1 MYKFLRRHKGALICT
16 ALLIASLF
24 IFIAFG
30 HNTTFAGKSRGAFLE
45 ITSPVFE
52 LVDSLFDKAVSIWDR
67 YIYLKDLKEE
77 NEELKKHLGRISSK
91 YDNLKT
97 LYIETEKKNQR
108 LEEMLGFTMTAPYTL
123 LPARVIGSD
132 PAPYSSAIIID
143 KGKEN
148 GVLQDLPV
156 MSISGIV
163 GIVLN
168 VSDRSST
175 VMLLDDRRSRI
186 AVTLQGDRTRGVLE
200 GSTDGTVHLSFV
212 DRKAKVK
219 TGDVVVTSGMGSIF
233 PKGLLV
239 GRIAEAK
246 RPKYGLFQDIV
257 VAPKVNLKSV
267 EEVLIII
274 KSNEE
279 IPDE

>member
-1 MYKFLRRHKGALICT
+1 MYKFLRRHRVALICI
-16 ALLIASLF
+16 ALLIASF
-24 IFIAFG
+24 FVFIAFG
-30 HNTTFAGKSRGAFLE
+30 HNTSHAGKSRGLFLE

-52 LVDSLFDKAVSIWDR
+52 LIGSFFHKVGSVWDH
-67 YIYLKDLKEE
+67 YIHLKDLKEE
-77 NEELKKHLGRISSK
+77 NEELKKHLERISSK

-97 LYIETEKKNQR
+97 LYIETEKNNRR
-108 LEEMLGFTMTAPYTL
+108 LEEMLGFTMIAPYTL

-148 GVLQDLPV
+148 GVVRDLPV
-156 MSISGIV
+156 MSVSGIV

-168 VSDRSST
+168 VSDKSST
-175 VMLLDDRRSRI
+175 VMLLNDRRSRI
-186 AVTLQGDRTRGVLE
+186 AVTLQDDRTRGVLE
-200 GSTDGTVHLSFV
+200 GYADGTIHLSFV
-212 DRKAKVK
+212 DRKNVVEP
-219 TGDVVVTSGMGSIF
+219 GDVVVTSGMENIF

-257 VAPKVNLKSV
+257 VAPKVDLKSV

-274 KSNEE
+274 RSKIET
-279 IPDE
+279 PDE